1 MIKLKGGKMNV
12 LSKTL
17 IGLSLLGLSGTS
29 NASTIFNG
37 EYEYRG
43 NASNNL
49 VSPGDPHNLIIVDSI
64 FCQCANLG
72 EELEALVVDG
82 LTVDETPRSGFN
94 IYLESVD
101 DYAFDWGV
109 SSSLPWKVV
118 GLGVKAGNTNHY
130 FELEPNAELDV
141 TGTFDLFDE
150 LTEEGFMEGQIKAVS
165 HVDIFGVKFEPP
177 VLASA
182 PASGILA
189 ALGFAGIAAFR
200 RKKK

>member
-1 MIKLKGGKMNV
+1 MNV

-17 IGLSLLGLSGTS
+17 IGLSLLGLSGAAGAT
-29 NASTIFNG
+29 TVFTG
-37 EYEYRG
+37 EYEYQG

-49 VSPGDPHNLIIVDSI
+49 ISPGDPHNLIIVDNI

-72 EELEALVVDG
+72 QELEALVVDG
-82 LTVDETPRSGFN
+82 LTGDETARPGFD

-109 SSSLPWKVV
+109 SSELPWKVV

-141 TGTFDLFDE
+141 VGTFDLFDE
-150 LTEEGFMEGQIKAVS
+150 LLDEGFMVNEIKAVS
-165 HVDIFGVKFEPP
+165 HVDIFGVQSIA
-177 VLASA
+177 VQASA
-182 PASGILA
+182 PATGLLA
-189 ALGFAGIAAFR
+189 ALGFAGIIAFR
-200 RKKK
+200 RKKIVR